1 MPYCNICSEWL
12 GFMGGDCDNERCDLT
27 SKLIDLYGIDKIG
40 DALEKVFIRCGKAVD
55 FRSTNIDKIKKEEDK
70 KSDKV

>member
-1 MPYCNICSEWL
+1 MVYCKLCNEWL
-12 GFMGGDCDNERCDLT
+12 GFLNTDCDNEKCDLT

-40 DALEKVFIRCGKAVD
+40 DALETVFIRSGKAVD
-55 FRSTNIDKIKKEEDK
+55 FRSKNIDKIKEDDK